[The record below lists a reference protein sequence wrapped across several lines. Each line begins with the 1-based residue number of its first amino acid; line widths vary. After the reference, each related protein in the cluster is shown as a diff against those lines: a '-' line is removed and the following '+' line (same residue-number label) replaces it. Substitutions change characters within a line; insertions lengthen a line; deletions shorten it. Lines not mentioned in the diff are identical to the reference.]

1 MSKIKLCLI
10 FMMSILFPIVGSTV
24 MSALS
29 SRAFTALKVIAKKF
43 QMVNPKMEYAVAL
56 EKAVGGFR
64 EMHASRK

>member
-10 FMMSILFPIVGSTV
+10 FMVSILFPTTNST

-43 QMVNPKMEYAVAL
+43 QMVNPKMEYSVAL
-56 EKAVGGFR
+56 EKAIGGFR
-64 EMHASRK
+64 EMHAKRK